1 MNRFVKWAL
10 LALPVILGGAAIVA
24 VVGYFYLRQSL
35 PQTEGT
41 AALPALSAEVEV
53 SRDANG
59 IPTIRAE
66 SMADAYSALGYLHAQ
81 DRLWQM
87 DFMRRTAEGRLS
99 EVAGQG
105 TVGLDRFMR
114 ILDLGDLA
122 QAQVQ
127 HLNPDTVSALEAY
140 TAGVNAFLDTDPVLP
155 LEFHILDY
163 EPEAWTP
170 QDSLTWLRLMA
181 MQLSGNYRSEL
192 TRAALSQRLDDAQMQ
207 FLYPD
212 SGDAQATT
220 LAEAAT
226 GRALGQMERQLADL
240 MPESLEPRDAS
251 NAWALQR
258 QGGQGAL
265 LANDPHLGLRAPGH
279 WYLARI
285 ETPERTLVGATA
297 PGVPFTIL
305 GRNRDLAW
313 GLTTTHSDTQD
324 LFIEQVDPEDPDR
337 YRTPDGWARF
347 ESATETIQVAEGD
360 PVELTVRRTRHGPVI
375 SDSVQAARTLAGEN
389 RVVALAWPALRPD
402 DTTPDALYQVNAA
415 RSVDAALEAMQ
426 SADAPQQ
433 NLFLADSAGNVGLI
447 AAARVPMRKAGDGTL
462 PRPGWTG
469 DYDWTG
475 TIPHAELP
483 QARNPQSG
491 RLVNANNRLV
501 GEDYPYLIAAHWP
514 PPWRAERVNRLL
526 DQAQGSA
533 DIAAMERILLDTRS
547 PKAEMLLD
555 ELLSHAPT
563 NTRQEAA
570 HQLLRGWDRHMNH
583 DQAAPLVFTAWIDN
597 LNRALFQDELGG
609 QYRRFSEP
617 DPRMILGALQEQT
630 AWCDDVGTAQTTETC
645 TEQVTGALDTAIDQ
659 LNDRFGDAEGWQW
672 GEAHVARFPHPMFSR
687 IPVLNGLFTPQ
698 IGSPGGDE
706 TVNRGGA
713 DYDAPVEQRYSH
725 VHGATLRMVHDLAQG
740 PDSSVFM
747 LSDGQSGNPL
757 SPHFGGLAEAWR
769 DGEFLKLVGG
779 EQEGGQL
786 LRLTP
791 GNN

>member
-24 VVGYFYLRQSL
+24 VAGYFYLRQSL
-35 PQTEGT
+35 PQTQGT
-41 AALPALSAEVEV
+41 AELPALSAEVEV
-53 SRDANG
+53 SRGERG
-59 IPTIRAE
+59 IPTIRAQ
-66 SMADAYSALGYLHAQ
+66 SMADAYTALGYLHAQ

-122 QAQVQ
+122 EAQLQ
-127 HLNPDTVSALEAY
+127 HLNDRTVAALEAY
-140 TAGVNAFLDTDPVLP
+140 SAGVNAFLKTDPVLP

-163 EPEAWTP
+163 APEAWTP

-181 MQLSGNYRSEL
+181 MQLSGNYREEL
-192 TRAALSQRLDDAQMQ
+192 TRAGLRQRLDDAQIQ

-212 SGDAQATT
+212 SGADQATT
-220 LAEAAT
+220 LADAAT
-226 GRALGQMERQLADL
+226 GAALGQMARQLADL
-240 MPESLEPRDAS
+240 LPARLEPRDAS

-258 QGGQGAL
+258 PGGGGAL

-297 PGVPFTIL
+297 PGVPFHIL

-324 LFIEQVDPEDPDR
+324 LFIERVDPENPSR
-337 YRTPDGWARF
+337 YRTPDGWDTF
-347 ESATETIQVAEGD
+347 ETTTETIQVAEGE

-375 SDSVQAARTLAGEN
+375 SDSVEAARTLAGEN
-389 RVVALAWPALRPD
+389 QVVALAWPALRAD
-402 DTTPDALYQVNAA
+402 DTTPDAIYQVNAA
-415 RSVDAALEAMQ
+415 RSVADALRAMRN
-426 SADAPQQ
+426 ANAPQQ
-433 NLFLADSAGNVGLI
+433 NLFLADSAGDVGLI
-447 AAARVPMRKAGDGTL
+447 AAARVPIRKAGDGTL

-469 DYDWTG
+469 EYDWTG
-475 TIPHAELP
+475 TIPYDVLP
-483 QARNPQSG
+483 RVRNPASG

-501 GEDYPYLIAAHWP
+501 GDDYPYLLAAHWP
-514 PPWRAERVNRLL
+514 PPWRAARIDRLL
-526 DQAQGSA
+526 DQAEGSA

-563 NTRQEAA
+563 NTRQGAA
-570 HQLLRGWDRHMNH
+570 HQLLRRWDRHMNR
-583 DQAAPLVFTAWIDN
+583 DEAAPLVFTAWIDN
-597 LNRALFQDELGG
+597 LNRALFQDELAG
-609 QYRRFSEP
+609 QYSRFSQP
-617 DPRMILGALQEQT
+617 DPRMILRALNDRT
-630 AWCDDVGTAQTTETC
+630 AWCDDTGTTERTETC
-645 TEQVTGALDTAIDQ
+645 TGQVTRALDRAIDQ
-659 LNDRFGDAEGWQW
+659 LNARFGDAESWRW
-672 GEAHVARFPHPMFSR
+672 GDAHVARFPHPMFSR

-698 IGSPGGDE
+698 VGTSGGDE

-725 VHGATLRMVHDLAQG
+725 VHGPTLRMVHDLSK
-740 PDSSVFM
+740 PPESSVFM

-757 SPHFGGLAEAWR
+757 SPHFGGLAQAWR
-769 DGEFLKLVGG
+769 DGEFLKLVGSG
-779 EQEGGQL
+779 QEDAHT
-786 LRLTP
+786 LRLVP
-791 GNN
+791 EVN

>member
-10 LALPVILGGAAIVA
+10 LALPVLLGGAAIV
-24 VVGYFYLRQSL
+24 VLVGYFYLRQSL

-41 AALPALSAEVEV
+41 AQLADLSAEVTV
-53 SRDANG
+53 TRDTHG

-66 SMADAYSALGYLHAQ
+66 SLSDAYTALGYLHAQ

-122 QAQVQ
+122 AEQVQ
-127 HLNPDTVSALEAY
+127 HLDAETQTALEAY
-140 TAGVNAFLDTDPVLP
+140 AAGVNAFIESDPVLP
-155 LEFHILDY
+155 LEFQILDY
-163 EPEAWTP
+163 APETWTP

-181 MQLSGNYRSEL
+181 LQLSGNYRAEL
-192 TRAALSQRLDDAQMQ
+192 TRAALSARLDAVQVD

-212 SGDAQATT
+212 GSSDQTTT
-220 LAEAAT
+220 LADAAT
-226 GRALGQMERQLADL
+226 GQALGALDRQLADL
-240 MPESLEPRDAS
+240 LPARLEPRDAS

-258 QGGQGAL
+258 EDGRGAL

-297 PGVPFTIL
+297 PGVPFTIM
-305 GRNRDLAW
+305 GRNSDLAW
-313 GLTTTHSDTQD
+313 GLTSTHSDTQD
-324 LFIEQVDPEDPDR
+324 LFLEQVDPEDARR

-347 ESATETIQVAEGD
+347 ETSTETIQVAESD
-360 PVELTVRRTRHGPVI
+360 PVELTVRQTRHGPVI
-375 SDSVQAARTLAGEN
+375 SDAVQAARTLAGTN
-389 RVVALAWPALRPD
+389 QVVALAWPALRAD
-402 DTTPDALYQVNAA
+402 DTTPQALYKVNAA
-415 RSVDAALEAMQ
+415 KTVDGALEAMRD
-426 SADAPQQ
+426 ANAPQQ

-447 AAARVPMRKAGDGTL
+447 AAARVPIRKAGDGTL

-469 DYDWTG
+469 EYDWTG
-475 TIPHAELP
+475 MIPYADLP
-483 QARNPQSG
+483 HARNPERG

-501 GEDYPYLIAAHWP
+501 DDAYPYLIAAHWP
-514 PPWRAERVNRLL
+514 PPWRAERIERLL
-526 DQAQGSA
+526 DQAEGSV

-547 PKAEMLLD
+547 TKAEMLLD
-555 ELLSHAPT
+555 TLLSYPPQ
-563 NTRQEAA
+563 NSRQEAA
-570 HQLLRGWDRHMNH
+570 HQLLSGWDRHMNYAE
-583 DQAAPLVFTAWIDN
+583 AAPLVFTAWIDN
-597 LNRALFQDELGG
+597 LNRALFEDELAGSF
-609 QYRRFSEP
+609 RRFSRP
-617 DPRMILGALQEQT
+617 DPRLILRALEEQS
-630 AWCDDVGTAQTTETC
+630 AWCDDTDTPDRTETC
-645 TEQVTGALDTAIDQ
+645 TEQVTSALDTAIDQ
-659 LNDRFGDAEGWQW
+659 LNDRFGEADGWQW
-672 GEAHVARFPHPMFSR
+672 GDAHVARFPHPLFSR

-698 IGSPGGDE
+698 IGTPGGDE
-706 TVNRGGA
+706 TVNRGGS
-713 DYDAPVEQRYSH
+713 DYDAPADRRYSH
-725 VHGATLRMVHDLAQG
+725 IHGPTLRMVHDLSK
-740 PDSSVFM
+740 PPESSVFM

-779 EQEGGQL
+779 EQEDAER

-791 GNN
+791 GNS

>member
-41 AALPALSAEVEV
+41 AELPALSAQVEV
-53 SRDANG
+53 SHDANG
-59 IPTIRAE
+59 IPTIRAQ
-66 SMADAYSALGYLHAQ
+66 SMADAYTALGYLHAQ

-122 QAQVQ
+122 EAQLQ
-127 HLNPDTVSALEAY
+127 HLDDRTVSALEAY

-192 TRAALSQRLDDAQMQ
+192 TRAALSQRLDDAQME

-212 SGDAQATT
+212 SGSAQATT
-220 LAEAAT
+220 LADAAT
-226 GRALGQMERQLADL
+226 GAALGRIERQLADL
-240 MPESLEPRDAS
+240 MPESLAPRDAS

-258 QGGQGAL
+258 PGGQGAL

-324 LFIEQVDPEDPDR
+324 LFIEQVDPDDEGR
-337 YRTPDGWARF
+337 YRTPDGWAQF
-347 ESATETIQVAEGD
+347 ETSTETIQVAEGD

-375 SDSVQAARTLAGEN
+375 SDSVEAARTLAGEN
-389 RVVALAWPALRPD
+389 RVVALAWPALKAD
-402 DTTPDALYQVNAA
+402 DTTPDALYRVNAA
-415 RSVDAALEAMQ
+415 RSVDAALDAME
-426 SADAPQQ
+426 SANAPQQ

-447 AAARVPMRKAGDGTL
+447 AAARVPVRKAGDGTL

-469 DYDWTG
+469 AYDWTG
-475 TIPHAELP
+475 TIPYSELP
-483 QARNPQSG
+483 RSRNPDSG

-501 GEDYPYLIAAHWP
+501 GDNYPHLIAAHWP
-514 PPWRAERVNRLL
+514 PPWRAERIERLL

-583 DQAAPLVFTAWIDN
+583 DEAAPLVFTAWIDN

-609 QYRRFSEP
+609 QYRRFAQP
-617 DPRMILGALQEQT
+617 DPRMILGALEERT
-630 AWCDDVGTAQTTETC
+630 AWCDDTGTPGRTETC

-659 LNDRFGDAEGWQW
+659 LNDRFGDAEDWRW
-672 GEAHVARFPHPMFSR
+672 GDAHVARFPHPMFSR

-698 IGSPGGDE
+698 VGSPGGDE

-713 DYDAPVEQRYSH
+713 NYDAPVEQRYSH
-725 VHGATLRMVHDLAQG
+725 VHGPTLRMVHDLSQG

-779 EQEGGQL
+779 EQEGAEV

>member
-35 PQTEGT
+35 PQTQGT
-41 AALPALSAEVEV
+41 AQVPALSAEVTV
-53 SRDANG
+53 SRDDHG

-66 SMADAYSALGYLHAQ
+66 SMADAYTALGYLHAQ

-105 TVGLDRFMR
+105 TLGLDRFMR
-114 ILDLGDLA
+114 ILNLGDLA
-122 QAQVQ
+122 EAQVQ
-127 HLNPDTVSALEAY
+127 HLDAGTQSALEAY
-140 TAGVNAFLDTDPVLP
+140 SAGVNAFLDTDPVLP

-181 MQLSGNYRSEL
+181 MQLSGNYREEL
-192 TRAALSQRLDDAQMQ
+192 TRAALSQRLDAAQMR

-212 SGDAQATT
+212 GGADQATT
-220 LAEAAT
+220 LADAAT

-240 MPESLEPRDAS
+240 LPKHLEPRDAS

-313 GLTTTHSDTQD
+313 GLTSTHSDTQD
-324 LFIEQVDPEDPDR
+324 LFIERVDPQDPGR

-347 ESATETIQVAEGD
+347 ESSTETIQVAEGE

-375 SDSVQAARTLAGEN
+375 SDSVQAAETLAGEN
-389 RVVALAWPALRPD
+389 QVVALAWPALRAD
-402 DTTPDALYQVNAA
+402 DTTPDALYRVNAA
-415 RSVDAALEAMQ
+415 RSVDAALTAMAR
-426 SADAPQQ
+426 ADAPQQ

-447 AAARVPMRKAGDGTL
+447 AAARVPIRKAGDGTL

-469 DYDWTG
+469 NYDWTG
-475 TIPHAELP
+475 TIPRDALP
-483 QARNPQSG
+483 RARNPESG

-501 GEDYPYLIAAHWP
+501 GDDYPYLIAAHWP
-514 PPWRAERVNRLL
+514 PPWRAERINRLL
-526 DQAQGSA
+526 DQAEGSA

-547 PKAEMLLD
+547 PKAELLLD
-555 ELLSHAPT
+555 ELLSYSPE

-570 HQLLRGWDRHMNH
+570 HQLLRGWDRHMNV
-583 DQAAPLVFTAWIDN
+583 DEAAPLVFTAWIDN
-597 LNRALFQDELGG
+597 LNRALFEDELAGE
-609 QYRRFSEP
+609 YRRFSRP
-617 DPRMILGALQEQT
+617 DPRMILGALKRQT
-630 AWCDDVGTAQTTETC
+630 AWCDDTGTAQTTEGC
-645 TEQVTGALDTAIDQ
+645 GEQVTGALETAIDQ
-659 LNDRFGDAEGWQW
+659 LNDRFGDAEEWRW
-672 GEAHVARFPHPMFSR
+672 GAAHVARFPHPMFSR

-698 IGSPGGDE
+698 VGGPGGDE
-706 TVNRGGA
+706 TVNRGGT
-713 DYDAPVEQRYSH
+713 DYDAPIEQRYSH
-725 VHGATLRMVHDLAQG
+725 VHGPTLRMVHDLAQG
-740 PDSSVFM
+740 PESSVFM

-779 EQEGGQL
+779 EQEGTAV

-791 GNN
+791 